1 MYSDNEIAGDTTA
14 LPHRMTPPAE
24 HPCTVAGFAG
34 LLRTVADC
42 PEHWLPLVG
51 YDPTSR
57 WYRRLRTGPG
67 YELWLLSWLPGQGSG
82 RHDHGDAHG
91 VFTVLTGGLTEFTA
105 GTREGRPLR
114 PGPTRVFAPGYV
126 HEMVNTSLEPAVS
139 LHLYHPGL
147 TTMPMHPAAAA
158 SPAARAEHPGL
169 PARPSPSAAAS
180 PSNAVAPAPA
190 VAATAVGGGPRTAGR
205 AGRSC

>member
-34 LLRTVADC
+34 LLRSVADC
-42 PEHWLPLVG
+42 PEQWAPLVG

-91 VFTVLTGGLTEFTA
+91 VFTVLAGELTEFTA
-105 GTREGRPLR
+105 GLAARRALR

-126 HEMVNTSLEPAVS
+126 HEMVNASLEPAVS

-147 TTMPMHPAAAA
+147 TTMPMHAGTAEAAAER
-158 SPAARAEHPGL
+158 AAHPGL
-169 PARPSPSAAAS
+169 PAVRQPAAPAAAGV
-180 PSNAVAPAPA
+180 PGAG
-190 VAATAVGGGPRTAGR
+190 AAARTAGR
-205 AGRSC
+205 PGRSC

>member
-34 LLRTVADC
+34 LLRSVADC
-42 PEHWLPLVG
+42 PEQWLPLVG

-57 WYRRLRTGPG
+57 WYHRLRTGPG

-91 VFTVLTGGLTEFTA
+91 VFTVLAGELTEFAA
-105 GTREGRPLR
+105 GAARGRALR
-114 PGPTRVFAPGYV
+114 PGPRRVFAPGYV

-147 TTMPMHPAAAA
+147 TAMPMHSVNAATAA
-158 SPAARAEHPGL
+158 ERAAHPGL
-169 PARPSPSAAAS
+169 PAAGQPLRQAAPRPPAAVGA
-180 PSNAVAPAPA
+180 AVAPAA
-190 VAATAVGGGPRTAGR
+190 GATRTAGR
-205 AGRSC
+205 PGRSC